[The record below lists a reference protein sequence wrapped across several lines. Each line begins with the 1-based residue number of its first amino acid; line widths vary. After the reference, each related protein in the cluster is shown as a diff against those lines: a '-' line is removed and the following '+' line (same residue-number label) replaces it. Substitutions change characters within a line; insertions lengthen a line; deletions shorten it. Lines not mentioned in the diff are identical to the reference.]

1 MAAMFGGEAGQ
12 DTFRLQGRTAMLRD
26 DGGAP
31 ELQVFLDSGSIL
43 TLSGDNATGAELR
56 GMAEALKLDALDSYL
71 RGQAK

>member
-1 MAAMFGGEAGQ
+1 
-12 DTFRLQGRTAMLRD
+12 MLRD